1 MSSLGRKISFPLC
14 IVLLVSFQQNVLSQ
28 TDSVSSASS
37 DTSVN
42 VKTKNHHSFYA
53 GGGYGSNLI
62 YLGSTIS
69 QNQPYGYTALTYG
82 YKNQLYFTVSAVHL
96 QERDPFVAFS
106 SGSINYSHVFNSWLD
121 ISSSVSGYLVA
132 PSLSD
137 TLFGNFLYGDLT
149 LGIDWRL
156 LYTKISAGGLVMD
169 GVNPYLQVR
178 NSRFFKTPEFSK
190 KDIFF
195 TFDPYLNLLLGT
207 LTRAET
213 TTGTIIN
220 ISPPYRKGGKNG
232 QSSSTTEY
240 TKLFSIMELDFGIP
254 VAFNSGHLT
263 IEAEPGYIIPLYDDF
278 EYPGLK
284 RFVFTLSAYFR
295 IF

>member
-1 MSSLGRKISFPLC
+1 MLIFS
-14 IVLLVSFQQNVLSQ
+14 QEALSQ
-28 TDSVSSASS
+28 ADSASS
-37 DTSVN
+37 AVSDAG
-42 VKTKNHHSFYA
+42 KTRHTLYSA
-53 GGGYGSNLI
+53 AGYGSNLI

-82 YKNQLYFTVSAVHL
+82 YKDQLYFTVSAVHL
-96 QERDPFVAFS
+96 HERDPFVAFS
-106 SGSINYSHVFNSWLD
+106 SGSINYSHAFNSWFD

-169 GVNPYLQVR
+169 GVNPYLQLR

-190 KDIFF
+190 KDLFF
-195 TFDPYLNLLLGT
+195 TFDPYFNLLFGT

-213 TTGTIIN
+213 TTGTVIN
-220 ISPPYRKGGKNG
+220 ISPPYRKGGKYS
-232 QSSSTTEY
+232 QSSLTTEY

-263 IEAEPGYIIPLYDDF
+263 IEAEPGYVIPLYDDLI
-278 EYPGLK
+278 YPGLK